1 MLSSFSGATPKG
13 TPHVPRQKG
22 QVLTEQPD
30 AGCDAMK
37 IHILTLFPDLFHAP
51 LHTSMIGRAMEGG
64 LVNVSIDDI
73 RDYTAD
79 PHMTADDYQYGGGPG
94 MVMNPEPIFAGVE
107 AALEDLASGAD
118 GEVPIIL
125 LSPQGRVFSQSVA
138 EELAAKAGMVLI
150 CGHYGGVDERVREHL
165 ATDEISIGDYILTG
179 GELAS
184 LVVVDAVVRLV
195 PGVVGSEESV
205 SEDSLTTGLL
215 QHPLYTRPPIYRDAE
230 VPPVLL
236 SGNHGE
242 ISRWR
247 RRQSLLRTLQRR
259 PDLLESAD
267 LAKEDLE
274 YLRSLG
280 NQAG

>member
-1 MLSSFSGATPKG
+1 MN
-13 TPHVPRQKG
+13 
-22 QVLTEQPD
+22 
-30 AGCDAMK
+30 
-37 IHILTLFPDLFHAP
+37 IHILTLFTDLFHAP
-51 LHTSMIGRAMEGG
+51 LHTSMIGRALESG
-64 LVNVSIDDI
+64 LVSVSIDDI
-73 RDYTAD
+73 RDYTTD
-79 PHMTADDYQYGGGPG
+79 PHRTADDYQYGGGPG
-94 MVMNPEPIFAGVE
+94 MVMKPEPIFAGVE
-107 AALEDLASGAD
+107 AAIESLGPAD
-118 GEVPIIL
+118 AGDVPIIL
-125 LSPQGRVFSQSVA
+125 LSPQGRAFTQSVA
-138 EELAAKAGMVLI
+138 EELAGKAGMVLV

-179 GELAS
+179 GELAA

-195 PGVVGSEESV
+195 PGVVGSEDSV

-215 QHPLYTRPPIYRDAE
+215 QHPLYTRPPSYRDAE

-259 PDLLESAD
+259 PDLLEAAD

-280 NQAG
+280 FQPE